1 MVSPDLHRVCQPEE
15 KTCSLTLLQNDL
27 ACFCSFLE
35 CTVLLFRIVHALR
48 ICAKGTSHN
57 FPADFSRQMNV
68 MSGKFTVF
76 IVATHH
82 PEIKYFSLFSHQL
95 GV

>member
-1 MVSPDLHRVCQPEE
+1 MIW
-15 KTCSLTLLQNDL
+15 L
-27 ACFCSFLE
+27 AF
-35 CTVLLFRIVHALR
+35 VLFRNVLYYSYIVHALR